1 MKIRLC
7 LVHVK
12 YFRKINI
19 FQKCYFRER
28 KIFSNVLL
36 HFKKCF
42 EKYFLMFCCVLENTI
57 ENTFSTYWSHFLT
70 FSQLPNKYII
80 LFILQYKNTN
90 KTQKKI
96 SSNPVKLREEGRER
110 GNWVRRKARSRGGG
124 EGEIVRCSAASAIS
138 AKARS
143 RSARCC
149 DDQTRFKRERE
160 IEKERDRRHELRT
173 QRRDLAAAS
182 GVGPLHL

>member
-96 SSNPVKLREEGRER
+96 SSNPVKLREGRER
-110 GNWVRRKARSRGGG
+110 GNWVWSRG
-124 EGEIVRCSAASAIS
+124 EIAQRMRRRDRAAEVRSSGFGVDLCLIS
-138 AKARS
+138 AVLRS
-143 RSARCC
+143 
-149 DDQTRFKRERE
+149 TRPVECGSSDWSSVCGRWTRAQFE
-160 IEKERDRRHELRT
+160 
-173 QRRDLAAAS
+173 
-182 GVGPLHL
+182 G